1 MTPPL
6 IDVAIGLVVGAV
18 AGALFFGGLHW
29 TVQRLRDSRRPLLL
43 ASVSLIVR
51 ALLLAGLLVIASDGR
66 FLRIAVALVA
76 ILVVRTVMVRRARI
90 EDGEM
95 SWT

>member
-1 MTPPL
+1 MTTL
-6 IDVAIGLVVGAV
+6 IDVAIGLVTGAV
-18 AGALFFGGLHW
+18 AGALFFGGLRW
-29 TVQRLRDSRRPLLL
+29 TVQRLQDSRRPLLL
-43 ASVSLIVR
+43 ASVSMFVR
-51 ALLLAGLLVIASDGR
+51 ALVLAGLLVIASDGR

-76 ILVVRTVMVRRARI
+76 ILAVRTVMVRRAEV

>member
-1 MTPPL
+1 MTTL
-6 IDVAIGLVVGAV
+6 IDVAIGLVVGVA
-18 AGALFFGGLHW
+18 AGALFFGGLRW
-29 TVQRLRDSRRPLLL
+29 TVQRLPDTRRPLLL

-51 ALLLAGLLVIASDGR
+51 ALALAGLLVIASDGR

-76 ILVVRTVMVRRARI
+76 ILAVRTVMVRRAQL

>member
-1 MTPPL
+1 MTL
-6 IDVAIGLVVGAV
+6 IDVAIGLVAGTV

-29 TVQRLRDSRRPLLL
+29 TVQRLQDSRRPLLL

-51 ALLLAGLLVIASDGR
+51 AFVLAGLLVVASDGR
-66 FLRIAVALVA
+66 FLRIAVALAA
-76 ILVVRTVMVRRARI
+76 ILAVRTAMVRRARL
-90 EDGEM
+90 EEGEI